1 MARASIKKPGNTKA
15 KRVAEIRAS
24 NPRVS
29 VDKALKFAE
38 KGKSKSGQIPEGD
51 VRLTANIK
59 EELHTRV
66 KIEAA
71 KRRMYIGDLIEE
83 LIENNIPKL

>member
-1 MARASIKKPGNTKA
+1 MAGVSIKKPGKPDTN
-15 KRVAEIRAS
+15 
-24 NPRVS
+24 
-29 VDKALKFAE
+29 KALMFAE

-59 EELHTRV
+59 AELHTRL

-71 KRRMYIGDLIEE
+71 KRRMYIGDLVEE
-83 LIENNIPKL
+83 LIEQNIPRL